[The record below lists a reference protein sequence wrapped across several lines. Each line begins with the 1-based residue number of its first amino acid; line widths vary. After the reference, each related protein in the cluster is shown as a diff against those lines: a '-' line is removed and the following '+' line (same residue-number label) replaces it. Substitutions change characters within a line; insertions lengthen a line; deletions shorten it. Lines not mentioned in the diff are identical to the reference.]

1 MADTWTKAAESQEQL
16 EIQKL
21 VKKISGYLDLTF
33 FTRKKSF
40 LLFRMR
46 TLAMW

>member
-21 VKKISGYLDLTF
+21 VKFSAGKF
-33 FTRKKSF
+33 FFSAHF
-40 LLFRMR
+40 
-46 TLAMW
+46 

>member
-21 VKKISGYLDLTF
+21 VKFSAANF
-33 FTRKKSF
+33 FHGT
-40 LLFRMR
+40 LFIQNQ
-46 TLAMW
+46 LKFSE